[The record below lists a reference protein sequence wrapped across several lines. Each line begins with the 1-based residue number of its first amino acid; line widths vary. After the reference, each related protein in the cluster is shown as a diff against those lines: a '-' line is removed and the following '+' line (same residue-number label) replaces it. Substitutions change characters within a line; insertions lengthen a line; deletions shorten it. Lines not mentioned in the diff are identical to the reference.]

1 VNHEIANGS
10 KKQINRRLTLEWCV
24 SLVERCSP

>member
-1 VNHEIANGS
+1 MRLQSRAEGKIDG
-10 KKQINRRLTLEWCV
+10 KLTLEWCV

>member
-1 VNHEIANGS
+1 M
-10 KKQINRRLTLEWCV
+10 RLQSREKERIDGKFTLEWCV